1 MEKSL
6 NRFCLLW
13 QCTLYKHTYTW
24 WMVQS
29 KTNNNFLYILLI
41 FWLTVKKHLVTEK
54 IETIVM
60 YSLTDHFFD
69 TLIFRV
75 LVLIFCVTKR
85 RSTLECESG
94 DDKIGGHTYFFS
106 LIRSPFFFFFFCPE
120 IQTINLLDRLPF
132 KWDVSSIRSSAYDRH
147 SWTLKGK

>member
-41 FWLTVKKHLVTEK
+41 FWLTVKKHLVTEE

-69 TLIFRV
+69 TLIFHV

-94 DDKIGGHTYFFS
+94 DDKIGGHTYFFLSFS
-106 LIRSPFFFFFFCPE
+106 LLFFLLLLLSWNTDYQPSRSFAFQMRC
-120 IQTINLLDRLPF
+120 IID
-132 KWDVSSIRSSAYDRH
+132 SIECLWSAFLNIER
-147 SWTLKGK
+147 